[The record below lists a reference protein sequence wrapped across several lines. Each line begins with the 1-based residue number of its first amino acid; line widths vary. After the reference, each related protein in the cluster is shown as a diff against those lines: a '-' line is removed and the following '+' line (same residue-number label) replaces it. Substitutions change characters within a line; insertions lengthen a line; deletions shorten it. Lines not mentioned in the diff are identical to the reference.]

1 MSAMERSKIT
11 HLVKLQERKPKKSFA
26 SLLSDML
33 KDVKIK
39 EQPGL
44 KNTFKPALKRDS
56 KKKRKRDQSKKS
68 RPSSKKEKVNSSKKV
83 NRSFKK
89 LNHSLPSRSQ
99 ENKKKRKLVL
109 PDAVTWSLGE
119 VSQSLPS
126 FAKRGGYDPWF
137 STKDVKIEDIGNKGG
152 NYVKQNVSHYS
163 FDSINQVEKI
173 NAEEKKWSIWLD
185 PSASANIIVPHE
197 IYSDGKKCKTLQGVC
212 PSTVNLAKEF
222 GTKVEYI
229 YMSPPWDSSSFGY
242 GVKGHF
248 TVDHLRK
255 IDFSKVQEHGF
266 VFIWV
271 EWSKV
276 LEILRIFDEKGY
288 FFADSSTC
296 ILTEWAQGRIDCA
309 RRNPDLKSTTALDRL
324 AGNGIHGILFKKKTK
339 VSFRIGNQVVVD
351 CCFLRKLKD
360 PYTGQLQMDHGYGY
374 EIYQYLLVNKK
385 QGTQALHLFCPPDFN
400 RANWGGV
407 SYYKRKA

>member
-1 MSAMERSKIT
+1 MK
-11 HLVKLQERKPKKSFA
+11 ERKQKKSFA
-26 SLLSDML
+26 SLLSDL
-33 KDVKIK
+33 LHDVKIK

-44 KNTFKPALKRDS
+44 KNSFKPSLKLDL
-56 KKKRKRDQSKKS
+56 KKTKKRDQSKKS
-68 RPSSKKEKVNSSKKV
+68 LPKKSTNKV

-89 LNHSLPSRSQ
+89 LNLNRSQ
-99 ENKKKRKLVL
+99 PELKQNSKKRKLEL
-109 PDAVTWSLGE
+109 PEAVTWSLGN
-119 VSQSLPS
+119 VSQKLPK
-126 FAKRGGYDPWF
+126 FRKRGGFDPWY
-137 STKDVKIEDIGNKGG
+137 STKDVRIEDIGHKGG
-152 NYVKQNVSHYS
+152 NYVKQNVQHYQ
-163 FDSINQVEKI
+163 FESINQVEKE
-173 NAEEKKWSIWLD
+173 NAAERNWSIWLD

-197 IYSDGKKCKTLQGVC
+197 LYSEGKRCKTLQGIC
-212 PSTVNLAKEF
+212 PSKVDLSKEF

-229 YMSPPWDSSSFGY
+229 YMSPPWKSAHFGY

-248 TVDHLRK
+248 TVNHLKK

-271 EWSKV
+271 EWTKI
-276 LEILRIFDEKGY
+276 LEILKIFDDKGY
-288 FFADSSTC
+288 FFADSSSC
-296 ILTEWAQGRIDCA
+296 ILTQWAAGRVDCA
-309 RRNPDLKSTTALDRL
+309 RRNPDLKSTTALDRM
-324 AGNGIHGILFKKKTK
+324 AGNCIHGILFKKKTK

-360 PYTGQLQMDHGYGY
+360 PYSGQLQMDHGYGY

-407 SYYKRKA
+407 SYYKRKK